1 MKYQTLSVNVPR
13 PAQCN
18 NARRRRSRKQAR
30 PNALRAHL
38 AEKEGGDMIKIV
50 DTFWTLYHVGGC
62 LGMPE
67 NQILGL
73 QVDVPTIRNFEKLLF
88 YY

>member
-1 MKYQTLSVNVPR
+1 M
-13 PAQCN
+13 
-18 NARRRRSRKQAR
+18 
-30 PNALRAHL
+30 HL
-38 AEKEGGDMIKIV
+38 AEKEGGDMIKTV